1 MSCLDTVTLRRY
13 RISLSC
19 GIDGG
24 ANGAKPF
31 RKDTLG
37 NFGGFHVGFRKTK
50 KGLHRSPFYVHEHQS
65 FPLNLER
72 KVFVLSDFGFSI
84 TSEGVPISSIT
95 PSDINITV
103 SATSRANDISCVT
116 VIIVRSEVFVRG

>member
-1 MSCLDTVTLRRY
+1 MSADTVTLRRY

-50 KGLHRSPFYVHEHQS
+50 KGLHRSPFDVREH
-65 FPLNLER
+65 
-72 KVFVLSDFGFSI
+72 KKDCIAVLFMF
-84 TSEGVPISSIT
+84 TNISR
-95 PSDINITV
+95 
-103 SATSRANDISCVT
+103 SR
-116 VIIVRSEVFVRG
+116 